1 MESKAL
7 IIFGIIPDPDPQ
19 ADAQFSQRHQ
29 ADAQLIRAECHPEQA
44 RQDKAQDKAQGQK
57 AEEDHQAHV
66 VVRLALHLQAKDQE
80 NLQAKEIRLEGRNRQ
95 GHSPKA
101 NSPTTKTKDHFPK
114 VHHDQVAQLDFL
126 QSQEHLDQEALR
138 YQAIGLKTVRRKYA
152 GNG

>member
-7 IIFGIIPDPDPQ
+7 IILEIIQDPDPQ
-19 ADAQFSQRHQ
+19 ATDAQFSQKHQ
-29 ADAQLIRAECHPEQA
+29 ADAQPIQAERQQEQA
-44 RQDKAQDKAQGQK
+44 RHDKAQGQK

-101 NSPTTKTKDHFPK
+101 NSPTTKTENHFPK

-138 YQAIGLKTVRRKYA
+138 YQAIGLKMERRKYA
-152 GNG
+152 GND